1 LLTLLALSINLL
13 GNPEAFGCEA
23 QHQYAV
29 AVNARHGEILVKES
43 FSLAKI
49 EELAKNL
56 KRSAKHPTLGF
67 YFSGIGYKATVE
79 SSSIDTGDARAVCAP
94 STRIHV
100 SILADDRTIE
110 LAQELR
116 NTPCLLSLY
125 EAHYRKHAMFDDAL
139 IEQLA
144 NDVYASL
151 NKDLGSFGSAEK
163 TVSPNEEMLV
173 RQKLQQIISPIIFE
187 ANKSRRSMA
196 TQADT
201 PAEIEHLK
209 HACDKRL

>member
-1 LLTLLALSINLL
+1 MLTLLALSINLS
-13 GNPEAFGCEA
+13 GNPEPLGCGA
-23 QHQYAV
+23 KHQYAV
-29 AVNARHGEILVKES
+29 TISARHGEVLVKES

-49 EELAKNL
+49 EELAKDL
-56 KRSAKHPTLGF
+56 KRSTKHPIFGF
-67 YFSGIGYKATVE
+67 YFSGIGYKATVK
-79 SSSIDTGDARAVCAP
+79 SSPIDTGDAQAVCSP

-125 EAHYRKHAMFDDAL
+125 EAHYRKHALFDDAL
-139 IEQLA
+139 IEQVA

-151 NKDLGSFGSAEK
+151 DKALGSSGPAEK
-163 TVSPNEEMLV
+163 TVNPNEEMLV
-173 RQKLQQIISPIIFE
+173 RQKLQQVIGPIIVE

-196 TQADT
+196 AQADT

-209 HACDKRL
+209 HACDKQL